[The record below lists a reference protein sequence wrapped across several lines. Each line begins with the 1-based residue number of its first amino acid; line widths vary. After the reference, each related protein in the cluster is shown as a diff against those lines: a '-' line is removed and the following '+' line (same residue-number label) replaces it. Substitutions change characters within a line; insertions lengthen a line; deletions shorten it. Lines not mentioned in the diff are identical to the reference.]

1 MCANVLLQFQD
12 IANVLLLNFVLKSNS
27 IVCGRRS
34 VGGQYISIVDLFQDT
49 EGEEKFLLC
58 NSLKSADCRAAWCL
72 LTQHQVLAACLGLN
86 LIEDS
91 HVNRVR
97 EEAKGK
103 DVPRVTAETGIRC

>member
-34 VGGQYISIVDLFQDT
+34 VGGQYISIVNT

-97 EEAKGK
+97 DEAKGK
-103 DVPRVTAETGIRC
+103 DVPRVTAETGIHW